1 MTQAETVAANAA
13 ALTQKMA
20 RKAEGRVSAKWQN
33 AADVDW
39 DDLEHFVDNCKRL
52 QDKESFDVAQNILAA
67 LRKQVLER

>member
-1 MTQAETVAANAA
+1 MITTETVAANAQ
-13 ALTQKMA
+13 ALLLRMA

-67 LRKQVLER
+67 LRKQVLDR